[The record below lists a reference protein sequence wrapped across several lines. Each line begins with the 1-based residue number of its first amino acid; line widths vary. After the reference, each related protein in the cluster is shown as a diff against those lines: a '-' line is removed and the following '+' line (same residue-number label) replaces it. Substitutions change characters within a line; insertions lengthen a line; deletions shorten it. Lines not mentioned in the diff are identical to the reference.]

1 MIKLVTVAQM
11 QAIEATAD
19 SHGVTYAQMM
29 ETAGRAVADRVRE
42 LLPAGGGRVLVLV
55 GPGNNGG
62 DGLVAARH
70 LAASGATVSAYLSRP
85 RDDSVFRAAQAAGV
99 ALHTDD
105 LERVRWLAVGADV
118 IIDALL
124 GTGAALPVRGMI
136 ADILKHVHIGL
147 TAPSPL
153 PEGQSP
159 VPPLIAPHAL
169 TAPPAPRRPILIAV
183 DVPSGLDADS
193 GAVDPL
199 TLPADETITFE
210 AAKYGHVS
218 LPGAEA
224 VGMLRIAPLNLP
236 ATLPERDSVRR
247 WLVTAESVRPH
258 LPARPLGANKGT
270 FGKALIIGGSANYIG
285 AAGLAAHAAYRVG
298 AGLVSVAAP
307 EGVIRALAAT
317 LPEVTWFPLP
327 EASKN
332 GDQKSVE
339 DAAASL
345 AYTEVPDYSA
355 IVIGPGLGRAL
366 SAYGLV
372 ETLLSHAEGRFPPLI
387 LDADGLNMLATVDE
401 WWPKLPKHSILTPHP
416 GEMARLCGF
425 KPENGR
431 TPVQQVQADRV
442 GLAAAKAAE
451 WGCIVVLK
459 GAYTVIAAPDGEVA
473 VLPFATPAL
482 ARAGTGDV
490 LAGMI
495 AGYVAQGVAPFHAAI
510 LAGYVH
516 GSAGGMA
523 ADRIGVASVLASDVI
538 AAIPAVLQAL
548 G

>member
-1 MIKLVTVAQM
+1 M
-11 QAIEATAD
+11 QAIEAAAD
-19 SHGVTYAQMM
+19 SRGVTYAAMM
-29 ETAGRAVADRVRE
+29 ETAGRAIAERVRE
-42 LLPAGGGRVLVLV
+42 RLPAGGGRVLVLV

-70 LAASGATVSAYLSRP
+70 LAQSGATVSAYLSRP

-99 ALHTDD
+99 VFHTDD
-105 LERVRWLAVGADV
+105 LERVRWLAAGADV
-118 IIDALL
+118 IVDALL
-124 GTGAALPVRGMI
+124 GTGAALPVRGAI
-136 ADILKHVHIGL
+136 ASILDHVRIGVSVP
-147 TAPSPL
+147 APL
-153 PEGQSP
+153 PNGQP
-159 VPPLIAPHAL
+159 APLIVPHAL
-169 TAPPAPRRPILIAV
+169 TPPLAPRRPHVVAV

-193 GAVDPL
+193 GAVDPR

-210 AAKYGHVS
+210 AAKYGQVS

-224 VGMLRIAPLNLP
+224 VGELRIAPLNLP
-236 ATLPERDSVRR
+236 APLPERDSVRR
-247 WLVTAESVRPH
+247 WLVTAEAVRPH
-258 LPARPLGANKGT
+258 LPARPIGANKGT

-285 AAGLAAHAAYRVG
+285 AAGLAAQAAYRAG

-307 EGVIRALAAT
+307 EGVVRALAGA

-327 EASKN
+327 ESSKN
-332 GDQKSVE
+332 GDQKTIE

-345 AYTEVPDYSA
+345 AYTEVPDYNA
-355 IVIGPGLGRAL
+355 VVIGPGLGRAL

-387 LDADGLNMLATVDE
+387 LDADGLNMLATVGE

-431 TPVQQVQADRV
+431 TPVQQVQADRI

-495 AGYVAQGVAPFHAAI
+495 AGFVAQGVAPFRAAI
-510 LAGYVH
+510 MAGYVH
-516 GSAGGMA
+516 GAAGVQA
-523 ADRIGVASVLASDVI
+523 ASRIGAAAVLASDVI
-538 AAIPAVLQAL
+538 AAIPDVLRAL
-548 G
+548 AGAKTGTSERRG